1 MAKRDYFQE
10 LTDIYRDVVN
20 DLNNLIKDE
29 VDVSEKYIYGIATD
43 PEVDEVKINKV
54 SRNKDGNLILECR
67 SLSSDEDYEYQLD
80 QINTEGLAS
89 LLENILVDDCE
100 PE

>member
-1 MAKRDYFQE
+1 MTKRDYFQE
-10 LTDIYRDVVN
+10 LTDIYRDIVN

-43 PEVDEVKINKV
+43 PKVDEVKINKV
-54 SRNKDGNLILECR
+54 SRNKDGNLILECT
-67 SLSSDEDYEYQLD
+67 SLSGDGGYEYQLD
-80 QINTEGLAS
+80 QINAEGLAS
-89 LLENILVDDCE
+89 LLENIFVSDCE